1 MRNYPNK
8 IGAFTQY
15 KKPKAH
21 SGILFPTA
29 YSISANKGFHYFVVL
44 HIEQKYVKFVQC
56 AKQIFK

>member
-21 SGILFPTA
+21 NGILFPTA
-29 YSISANKGFHYFVVL
+29 YSISANKGFHDSVVL
-44 HIEQKYVKFVQC
+44 
-56 AKQIFK
+56 